1 MAKKNPKVFRCAA
14 CGSVQTKWAGKCP
27 ECGAWSSLEES
38 EALPPATGPRGLS
51 ASGGPRLISEISG
64 GDVRRIKSG
73 NPELDRTLGGGFA
86 PGSLLLVGGDP
97 GIGKSTLLLQT
108 SATLAAAGLNVLYA
122 SGEESAEQIKLRAM
136 RLGVGEAPIRL
147 LCETSLSA
155 LLEQA
160 RKLKPEFLVVDS
172 IQTLF
177 KEELP
182 GTPGSVAQIRECT
195 LDLMN
200 FAKSAPCVTVI
211 VGHVTKE
218 GQIAGPRV
226 LEHMVDTVVYFEGDR
241 DLQFRVIRTVKNRF
255 GSTNEI
261 GVFEMQSC
269 GLVPVSNPSALF
281 LQQSGETAPGS
292 VVSCAVE
299 GTRALMFEVQALV
312 ASAGY
317 STGQRVA
324 LGLDGRKLAILLA
337 LLERYGGMQLGNTDV
352 FASVAGGLKIDDTA
366 TDLAV
371 ALAVAGNLRKLAL
384 PARTVALGE
393 LGLGGEVRPVSQ
405 IELRLQEAARLGFE
419 RAVVPAAAKL
429 KEVKGLEL
437 LRVKRLDQA
446 LALLE

>member
-1 MAKKNPKVFRCAA
+1 MAKKNPTIYVCAS

-27 ECGAWSSLEES
+27 DCGAWSTLEES
-38 EALPPATGPRGLS
+38 AAPPPATGPRGLS
-51 ASGGPRLISEISG
+51 ASGGPRPIGEISG
-64 GDVRRIKSG
+64 EEVSRIRSG
-73 NPELDRTLGGGFA
+73 NAELDRALGGGFA

-108 SATLAAAGLNVLYA
+108 SATLAAAGLRVLYA

-136 RLGVGEAPIRL
+136 RLGVGGSTVRL
-147 LCETSLSA
+147 LCETSLTA
-155 LLEQA
+155 LLDHA
-160 RKLKPEFLVVDS
+160 RKFKPEFLVVDS

-177 KEELP
+177 KDELP

-200 FAKSAPCVTVI
+200 FAKSAPCITVI

-218 GQIAGPRV
+218 GQIAGPRM

-269 GLVPVSNPSALF
+269 GLVPVSNPSRLF
-281 LQQSGETAPGS
+281 LQELGEARPGA

-299 GTRALMFEVQALV
+299 GTRALLFEVQALV

-352 FASVAGGLKIDDTA
+352 FASVAGGLKTDDTA

-371 ALAVAGNLRKLAL
+371 ALAVAGNLRRKAL
-384 PARTVALGE
+384 PPRTVAIGE

-405 IELRLQEAARLGFE
+405 IELRLQEAARLGF
-419 RAVVPAAAKL
+419 AQAIVPAAAKL
-429 KEVKGLEL
+429 REMDGLTL
-437 LRVKRLDQA
+437 LRVQRLDQA
-446 LALLE
+446 LDLLE

>member
-1 MAKKNPKVFRCAA
+1 MAKKNPTIYVCAS

-27 ECGAWSSLEES
+27 DCGAWSTLEES
-38 EALPPATGPRGLS
+38 SAPPPATGPRGLS
-51 ASGGPRLISEISG
+51 ASGGPRPIGEISG
-64 GDVRRIKSG
+64 EEVSRIRSG
-73 NPELDRTLGGGFA
+73 NAELDRALGGGFA

-108 SATLAAAGLNVLYA
+108 SATLAAAGLRVLYA

-136 RLGVGEAPIRL
+136 RLGVGGSAVRL
-147 LCETSLSA
+147 LCETSLTA
-155 LLEQA
+155 LLEHA
-160 RKLKPEFLVVDS
+160 RKFKPEFLVVDS

-182 GTPGSVAQIRECT
+182 GTPGRVAQIRECT

-352 FASVAGGLKIDDTA
+352 FASVAGGLKTDDPA

-371 ALAVAGNLRKLAL
+371 ALAVAGNLRRKAL
-384 PARTVALGE
+384 LPRTVAIGE

-446 LALLE
+446 LDLLE